1 MIRVLIISAEPRL
14 VSVIKEFVGEAEYSV
29 VDRWS
34 QGQTTLF
41 QDNHQLAL
49 IDYECLKAEQ
59 IDAFVPV
66 DTVFKEVKGVIL
78 VRYEDA
84 RTAQLKAALP
94 SLHKMVDMS
103 QGKATFQQAL
113 LDIVADLDKANTI
126 AVDDS
131 VEAAQREARRE
142 RDRLDESERK
152 KTKAYRATEDS
163 AALERELHH
172 LWMQMK
178 NVESKYE
185 IFGLWKGCGRKA
197 LQERFYLMVMEHHP
211 DAYGGNVSDRVK
223 NSAQDIFI
231 HIKDTYQELLKVEK
245 EQTVAPKSES
255 SANPFLRRV
264 TTTTRAVPVKQT
276 PNRQPQSTPVIAIQN
291 NAEAAAPIPQE
302 EQEMSRED
310 VKARIERL
318 SGFRKRE
325 QQRMRRRSHPG
336 MSVDSDA
343 IEDSIVEE
351 SEVEEQEPEIDLEAE
366 RREKMMALQRKAS
379 KVHHPNLSNPAKEA
393 FNDGYRAFRDENY
406 RDALKHFEQAYNL
419 IPDDGMYQ
427 TYYGYMLF
435 KLHPEKHEEVEEILK
450 SAMNSGHKQAL
461 PDALL
466 FMGHL
471 LKSRGDLDKA
481 HKHYERALKLN
492 PACTE
497 AERELRL
504 AKLRNE
510 RKSSEPGSFIKNLFK
525 K

>member
-14 VSVIKEFVGEAEYSV
+14 VNVVKEIVGDADYSV

-34 QGQTTLF
+34 TGQTTLF
-41 QDNHQLAL
+41 QGNHQLAL

-59 IDAFVPV
+59 IDAFAAV
-66 DTVFKEVKGVIL
+66 DTVFKEVAGVIL

-84 RTAQLKAALP
+84 RTLELKAALP
-94 SLHKMVDMS
+94 SLHQMVDMS
-103 QGKATFQQAL
+103 QGKAAFQQAL
-113 LDIVADLDKANTI
+113 LNIVQEVSAANTLAI
-126 AVDDS
+126 DNS
-131 VEAAQREARRE
+131 VEATQREARRE

-185 IFGLWKGCGRKA
+185 VFGLWKGCGRRA

-211 DAYGGNVSDRVK
+211 DAYGGNVSERVK

-245 EQTVAPKSES
+245 EQTVAPKAETSP
-255 SANPFLRRV
+255 NPFLRRA
-264 TTTTRAVPVKQT
+264 TTSTRVVPVKQT
-276 PNRQPQSTPVIAIQN
+276 PSRQPQPTPVIAIQN
-291 NAEAAAPIPQE
+291 NAEASEPIPQE

-325 QQRMRRRSHPG
+325 QQRMRRRSRPG
-336 MSVDSDA
+336 LSIDSDL
-343 IEDSIVEE
+343 IDDSIVEE
-351 SEVEEQEPEIDLEAE
+351 SEIEESEPEIDLEAE
-366 RREKMMALQRKAS
+366 RREKLMALQRKAS
-379 KVHHPNLSNPAKEA
+379 KVNHPNLSNPAKES
-393 FNDGYRAFRDENY
+393 FNDGYRAFREESY
-406 RDALKHFEQAYNL
+406 VEALKHFEQAYKL
-419 IPDDGMYQ
+419 IPEDGMYQ
-427 TYYGYMLF
+427 TYYAYVLF

-450 SAMNSGHKQAL
+450 NAMNSGHKQAL

-471 LKSRGDLDKA
+471 LKSRGELDKA